1 MGAKT
6 KSGSKVATEQN
17 ATDWILAEDVLAR
30 GLINGATLRIAKVAI
45 NELGDEFATDNTLR
59 TVVRK
64 ESDNSEDLYNQYILA
79 VKNGSTPVIISVG
92 AIGRQLNGK
101 DCPNLNEVTA
111 HLAEGRINAYAGKL
125 LKVRKES
132 GEFTYKDKTYRSYSL
147 QFDIVDDSVENTE
160 IVDESIVDDFIER
173 IADARDYANSKK

>member
-1 MGAKT
+1 MGTT
-6 KSGSKVATEQN
+6 KSGSKVATAQN
-17 ATDWILAEDVLAR
+17 ATAEWILAEDVLAR
-30 GLINGATLRIAKVAI
+30 GLVNGATLRIAKVAI
-45 NELGDEFATDNTLR
+45 SEVGDEFATDNTLR

-79 VKNGSTPVIISVG
+79 VKGGSTPVIISVG